1 MIYCSFSFIY
11 SYCPHISFEEM
22 HYLFVVQP
30 QWYDR
35 SLPLSPCSSP
45 SLPVPLSFVFSLL
58 FCLHFISQVE
68 EDLWE
73 QEFMERC
80 FQEMLEEE
88 DKDWFIPS
96 RDLNNQGV
104 GQLQQQLNNLSVSDH
119 HSNFEEVAVSWI
131 FFSRKLDLS
140 YNQVHLK
147 KHFF

>member
-1 MIYCSFSFIY
+1 MIG
-11 SYCPHISFEEM
+11 P
-22 HYLFVVQP
+22 
-30 QWYDR
+30 
-35 SLPLSPCSSP
+35 SP